1 MPKKIKNTE
10 EKMEDFL
17 FDITAEAE
25 VTHDHVEDWFKEK
38 GSVNNTLLY
47 LADRGLRLENW
58 LGEGKKDKEFIVNE
72 MIKFF
77 RDAYFRAEETLV
89 HSPELKD
96 VTAGMVELAR
106 YSLLDIKKTALLAI
120 LICEYKI
127 ASLKKETV
135 NKK

>member
-1 MPKKIKNTE
+1 MK
-10 EKMEDFL
+10 DFL

-25 VTHDHVEDWFKEK
+25 VTRDHVEDWFKEK
-38 GSVNNTLLY
+38 GSVNNTLWY
-47 LADRGLRLENW
+47 LENRGHLLENW
-58 LGEGKKDKEFIVNE
+58 LSDGKKDKEFIVNE

-106 YSLLDIKKTALLAI
+106 YSLLDIKKTALLSI
-120 LICEYKI
+120 LICGHEI
-127 ASLKKETV
+127 AFLKKEAV
-135 NKK
+135 NKSEKH